1 MGQVNVT
8 VGGRAYAL
16 ACADGE
22 ESHLAKLAEHLDR
35 KATDL
40 QSALGQVSEPRM
52 LLMIGILVA
61 DELFELR
68 SGKAPAAPV
77 ADDGLD
83 SLAAR
88 LERLAATLEARTASS

>member
-1 MGQVNVT
+1 MGQVNVS
-8 VGGRAYAL
+8 VGGRAYSL

-22 ESHLAKLAEHLDR
+22 ESHLAKLAEHLDS
-35 KATDL
+35 KANDL

-68 SGKAPAAPV
+68 AGKTPAPAT
-77 ADDGLD
+77 DSGLD

-88 LERLAATLEARTASS
+88 IERLAETLEARGAST

>member
-8 VGGRAYAL
+8 VGGRAYSL

-22 ESHLAKLAEHLDR
+22 EAHLASLAAHLDR
-35 KATDL
+35 KAGDL

-68 SGKAPAAPV
+68 SGKAPPPP

-83 SLAAR
+83 GIAAR
-88 LERLAATLEARTASS
+88 LERLAETLEARGAST